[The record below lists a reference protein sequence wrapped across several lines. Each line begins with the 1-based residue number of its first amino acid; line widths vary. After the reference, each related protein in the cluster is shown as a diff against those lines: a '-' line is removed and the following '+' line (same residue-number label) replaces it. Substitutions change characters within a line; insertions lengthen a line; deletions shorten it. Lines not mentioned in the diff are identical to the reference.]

1 MTATRKVRV
10 NLANEQELLELP
22 GLGAAGAAAIVRFRS
37 EHGPIT
43 DARQLSAIL
52 RGHPNVDAVKESADF
67 AQERHELGRVGEA
80 RHEEE
85 GGPRGGLLLDRPVDL
100 DPVDLGHPEVGH
112 DQIVGMRG
120 ETIEG
125 RAPAIGP
132 VDLSV
137 GGRQQHL
144 DQLAHVGLVVHDENA
159 GHGKRML
166 P

>member
-67 AQERHELGRVGEA
+67 APAEA
-80 RHEEE
+80 TA
-85 GGPRGGLLLDRPVDL
+85 
-100 DPVDLGHPEVGH
+100 PE
-112 DQIVGMRG
+112 
-120 ETIEG
+120 
-125 RAPAIGP
+125 APGA
-132 VDLSV
+132 
-137 GGRQQHL
+137 
-144 DQLAHVGLVVHDENA
+144 
-159 GHGKRML
+159 
-166 P
+166 